1 MHASTVRSI
10 SDRGIPEAHG
20 WRLVAHPLLLDQL
33 DRLLAAGAREDRHG
47 ANRKLLAHILDLL
60 LERIPQNPG
69 APAFRHG
76 GALDGA
82 GREWFRGKTGGGRYR
97 LFYRFSSRE
106 RVIVYGWLNDE
117 ESLRTRGS
125 RTDAYAVFAKML
137 RQGNPPSTWQEL
149 VEAATDPSALA
160 RMRKALRRSDRDAQ

>member
-1 MHASTVRSI
+1 MRSI
-10 SDRGIPEAHG
+10 SERAIPESHG

-33 DRLLAAGAREDRHG
+33 DRLAAAADREDARG
-47 ANRKLLAHILDLL
+47 SNRKLLAHVLDLL
-60 LERIPQNPG
+60 VERIPQEPG
-69 APAFRHG
+69 AAAFRHG

-125 RTDAYAVFAKML
+125 RTDAYTVFAKML
-137 RQGNPPSTWQEL
+137 RQGNPPATWQEL
-149 VEAATDPSALA
+149 VTAATDPATLA
-160 RMRKALRRSDRDAQ
+160 RMHEAIRRSSRGES